1 MATHTHTKMIAKVAE
16 DTHGYTL
23 GTWEHLRHT
32 HDLFEIR
39 NAAVTNL
46 MARFLSSI
54 PSSFLSHLNLL

>member
-1 MATHTHTKMIAKVAE
+1 MIAKVAE